1 MGGVTGLDIGE
12 IQGAQGRI
20 EVKIEFLGVARLAIT
35 ETSKLFCVS
44 KDKFNLK
51 PGLVIDEDLL
61 RVQVDIGAE
70 QQDSSGFAGSAGIE
84 QQGNANLAFEGHMVN
99 QGSVEIE
106 SGFDLP
112 EPYRVHTSRTR
123 YQRTERSP

>member
-1 MGGVTGLDIGE
+1 LIFGK
-12 IQGAQGRI
+12 IQGAQCRI

-70 QQDSSGFAGSAGIE
+70 
-84 QQGNANLAFEGHMVN
+84 
-99 QGSVEIE
+99 
-106 SGFDLP
+106 
-112 EPYRVHTSRTR
+112 
-123 YQRTERSP
+123 